1 MVIVEG
7 DILAR
12 FYCSLCRSQVLG
24 GSVKNGQCTG
34 SGGKGEKEARRRRWP
49 EIGDAAETTV
59 MLVLSV
65 RAAAR
70 GSTPVNEVNLDTGKS
85 RGSDRDRGK
94 GKARPRAN
102 EE

>member
-1 MVIVEG
+1 M
-7 DILAR
+7 
-12 FYCSLCRSQVLG
+12 
-24 GSVKNGQCTG
+24 KNGQCTG

-59 MLVLSV
+59 MLMLSV
-65 RAAAR
+65 RAARR
-70 GSTPVNEVNLDTGKS
+70 GSTPVNEVNLDTG
-85 RGSDRDRGK
+85 RGRDRGK